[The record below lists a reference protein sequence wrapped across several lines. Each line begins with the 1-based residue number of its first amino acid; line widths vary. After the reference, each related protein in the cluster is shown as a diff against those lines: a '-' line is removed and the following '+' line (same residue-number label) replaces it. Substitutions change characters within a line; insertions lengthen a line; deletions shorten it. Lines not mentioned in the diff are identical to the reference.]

1 MQLFTK
7 QIPSIVGKL
16 TLVAHDKSLLA
27 ILWEHEKPGRVK
39 LGDMSR
45 NDNHP
50 LLKKTEQELIE
61 YFSGNRSAFDIP
73 LEMIGTDFQK
83 KVWQAL
89 RTISYGN
96 TLTYA
101 EVAEHIGNPKAVR
114 AVGAAIGRNPIS
126 IIIPCHRVIGKQG
139 QLTGFAG
146 GLQNKSAL
154 LKLESKQFSTCN

>member
-16 TLVAHDKSLLA
+16 TLVAHDKALVA

-39 LGDMSR
+39 LGEISR
-45 NDNHP
+45 NESHP
-50 LLKKTEQELIE
+50 LLQKTEQELME
-61 YFSGNRSAFDIP
+61 YFSGHRNMFDIP
-73 LEMIGTDFQK
+73 LEMIGSDFQQ

-101 EVAEHIGNPKAVR
+101 EVADHIGSPRAVR
-114 AVGAAIGRNPIS
+114 AVGTAIGRNPIS

-154 LKLESKQFSTCN
+154 LKLESKHYSTCN